1 MTADP
6 LHRILEAVVAVL
18 DERDTPYHVT
28 GGLASSFYGEPRL
41 TQDVDFVVR
50 LAPADAGSVARAL
63 SPEFLVDQQRAA
75 RAAEVGGV
83 FQALHQELVIKAD
96 FHVGEAVPG
105 ELGRSRTI
113 ELFEGLHV
121 RVVSKED
128 AILSKLLWARQ
139 GSAKSR
145 NDVRGMLLDPK
156 PLDERLLEKLAGM
169 LGCAE
174 LLREVWIEAF
184 GDAPDRGL

>member
-41 TQDVDFVVR
+41 TQ
-50 LAPADAGSVARAL
+50 
-63 SPEFLVDQQRAA
+63 
-75 RAAEVGGV
+75 
-83 FQALHQELVIKAD
+83 
-96 FHVGEAVPG
+96 
-105 ELGRSRTI
+105 
-113 ELFEGLHV
+113 
-121 RVVSKED
+121 D

-174 LLREVWIEAF
+174 LLREVWLEAF